1 MTTEPE
7 PPKRSPGTGVEY
19 KLPRAL
25 ASSQG
30 ESNASGNPSTPPDAA
45 SAVAQDDSNPA
56 KPPSARSKTTS
67 QLLSSYQELEK
78 QKAKIRAD
86 LLMRRQSLEV
96 ECYPVLGSALFA
108 LRTEQPVAPAYDQI
122 ASSLGHRMKRK
133 LDQLAELLDI
143 DD

>member
-1 MTTEPE
+1 MTTESDPPE
-7 PPKRSPGTGVEY
+7 QSPRAGIEY
-19 KLPRAL
+19 RLPRSM
-25 ASSQG
+25 ASVQG
-30 ESNASGNPSTPPDAA
+30 ERNASRNPSTPPDAA

-56 KPPSARSKTTS
+56 KQPAARSKTTS
-67 QLLSSYQELEK
+67 RLLSSYQELEK
-78 QKAKIRAD
+78 QKEKIRAD

-122 ASSLGHRMKRK
+122 TSSLGSRMKRK

-143 DD
+143 DG